1 VAKHS
6 GFLLAIGYALSAL
19 ALLAGC
25 DPNKV
30 SELEEGVSTEQ
41 DVRTRFGTP
50 EMIWPE
56 ANGDRTFEYPRQP
69 AGHANYM
76 ISIGPDGKM
85 TSLRQVLHP
94 SYFAKVSLGMTRD
107 EVRRL
112 LGKPAKVQAYKLQ
125 QEEIWDWRFSD
136 GATEIKVFS
145 VTFDSGGAVRST
157 SVSLDPKEAGQRG

>member
-1 VAKHS
+1 ML
-6 GFLLAIGYALSAL
+6 GMGCALSAL

-25 DPNKV
+25 DPKKV

-50 EMIWPE
+50 ETIWPE

-69 AGHANYM
+69 AGHTNYM
-76 ISIGPDGKM
+76 ISIGSDGKM
-85 TSLRQVLHP
+85 TSLRQVLHA
-94 SYFAKVSLGMTRD
+94 SYFAKVTPGMTRD

-136 GATEIKVFS
+136 RATEIKVFS
-145 VTFDSGGAVRST
+145 VTFDSGGAVKST
-157 SVSLDPKEAGQRG
+157 SVTLEPKEAGQRG

>member
-1 VAKHS
+1 MR
-6 GFLLAIGYALSAL
+6 GIGSTFIGL

-25 DPNKV
+25 DPQKV

-50 EMIWPE
+50 ETIWPE

-76 ISIGPDGKM
+76 ISIGPDGRM
-85 TSLRQVLHP
+85 TSLRQVLHR
-94 SYFAKVSLGMTRD
+94 SYFAKVTPGMTRE

-136 GATEIKVFS
+136 AATEIKVFS
-145 VTFDSGGAVRST
+145 VTFDSAGFVKST
-157 SVSLDPKEAGQRG
+157 SVSLDPREAGQRG

>member
-1 VAKHS
+1 
-6 GFLLAIGYALSAL
+6 LSSI
-19 ALLAGC
+19 ALLTGC
-25 DPNKV
+25 DPQKV

-41 DVRTRFGTP
+41 DVRAKFGTP
-50 EMIWPE
+50 ETIWPE

-69 AGHANYM
+69 AGHVNYM
-76 ISIGPDGKM
+76 ISIGSDGKM

-94 SYFAKVSLGMTRD
+94 SYFAKVAPGMTRD

-136 GATEIKVFS
+136 RATEIKVFS
-145 VTFDSGGAVRST
+145 VTFDSAGAVKST
-157 SVSLDPKEAGQRG
+157 SVSLDPKEVGQHG

>member
-1 VAKHS
+1 MRS
-6 GFLLAIGYALSAL
+6 IGSTFIGL

-25 DPNKV
+25 DPQKV

-41 DVRTRFGTP
+41 DVRARFGTP
-50 EMIWPE
+50 ETIWPE

-76 ISIGPDGKM
+76 ISIGLDGRM

-94 SYFAKVSLGMTRD
+94 SYFAKVIPGMTRD

-125 QEEIWDWRFSD
+125 QDEIWDWRFSD
-136 GATEIKVFS
+136 AAIEIKVFS
-145 VTFDSGGAVRST
+145 VTFDSAGSVKST
-157 SVSLDPKEAGQRG
+157 SVSLDPREAGQRG